1 MASFIAEKS
10 RFSAL
15 LGPLKK
21 NFKKSKI
28 VLAFIWECAKLYG
41 WLDKYKTN
49 TGKGWQGCYDKKQEI
64 TLMRKIP
71 INLDR
76 VESGPN
82 LKVPGRPS
90 TVYADRIDLLR
101 ARVDILTGRDKAL
114 MTMYLENGNTFG
126 QMARIAGVNETTI
139 ARRIYR
145 LTRRLLNAGYITCLR
160 NRHRLNKLDQLVAR
174 DYFIEGISQEKIA
187 RKRNV
192 SVYAVRKALRNIQE
206 LIRTTNENST

>member
-1 MASFIAEKS
+1 
-10 RFSAL
+10 
-15 LGPLKK
+15 
-21 NFKKSKI
+21 
-28 VLAFIWECAKLYG
+28 
-41 WLDKYKTN
+41 
-49 TGKGWQGCYDKKQEI
+49 
-64 TLMRKIP
+64 
-71 INLDR
+71 
-76 VESGPN
+76 
-82 LKVPGRPS
+82 
-90 TVYADRIDLLR
+90 LR

-114 MTMYLENGNTFG
+114 MTMYLENGNTFR

-160 NRHRLNKLDQLVAR
+160 NRHRLNKIEQLVAR
-174 DYFIEGISQEKIA
+174 DYFIERLSQEKIA

>member
-1 MASFIAEKS
+1 
-10 RFSAL
+10 
-15 LGPLKK
+15 
-21 NFKKSKI
+21 
-28 VLAFIWECAKLYG
+28 
-41 WLDKYKTN
+41 
-49 TGKGWQGCYDKKQEI
+49 
-64 TLMRKIP
+64 MRRIP

-76 VESGPN
+76 VESGPD
-82 LKVPGRPS
+82 LKVPSRSS

-139 ARRIYR
+139 ARKINR

-160 NRHRLNKLDQLVAR
+160 NRHRLNKIEQLVAR
-174 DYFIEGISQEKIA
+174 DYFIERLSQKKIA